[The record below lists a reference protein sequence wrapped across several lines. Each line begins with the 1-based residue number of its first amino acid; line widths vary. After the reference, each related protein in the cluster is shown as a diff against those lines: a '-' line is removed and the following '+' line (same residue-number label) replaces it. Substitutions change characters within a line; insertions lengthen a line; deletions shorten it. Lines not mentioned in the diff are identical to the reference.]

1 MRLTPQEMK
10 KYEQALERQRKEIWE
25 KSKKIVIRRH
35 GIILPHFI
43 KGQVIGN
50 VTGGV

>member
-25 KSKKIVIRRH
+25 KSKKKS
-35 GIILPHFI
+35 L
-43 KGQVIGN
+43 
-50 VTGGV
+50 

>member
-25 KSKKIVIRRH
+25 KSKKIVIRDMVLFSA
-35 GIILPHFI
+35 ILP
-43 KGQVIGN
+43 KARL
-50 VTGGV
+50 

>member
-25 KSKKIVIRRH
+25 KSKKS
-35 GIILPHFI
+35 L
-43 KGQVIGN
+43 
-50 VTGGV
+50 